1 VPARPERAPQSQ
13 KGTGLTRRPLALL
26 VLALALLAVAGGT
39 AASTAWAGGGAGAL
53 LTDAS
58 DGVVN
63 GTYGA
68 ATVRS
73 ALSMVRS
80 DPAYTMYSDIEGV
93 LVDYLASISGSGGG
107 GGGGT
112 PRPVGVN
119 TPGSTSSGG
128 EETPGDTSSTK
139 DSPGA
144 SGTQTPTP
152 ASSAAGVPLSPSPSA
167 TAWDQAKS
175 RLAAAPWLFALPVAA
190 IVAVGVILLRR
201 RRSA

>member
-1 VPARPERAPQSQ
+1 V
-13 KGTGLTRRPLALL
+13 TRRSLALL
-26 VLALALLAVAGGT
+26 VLAFVLLAVAGGT
-39 AASTAWAGGGAGAL
+39 AAPTAWAGGGAGAL
-53 LTDAS
+53 LKDAS

-93 LVDYLASISGSGGG
+93 LVDYLASITGSGGGGG

-112 PRPVGVN
+112 PRPVGEN
-119 TPGSTSSGG
+119 TPGTPGSTASG
-128 EETPGDTSSTK
+128 EKATPGATPSTK
-139 DSPGA
+139 SSPSA
-144 SGTQTPTP
+144 SATRTPTP
-152 ASSAAGVPLSPSPSA
+152 SSSAAGVPLSPSPSA

-175 RLAAAPWLFALPVAA
+175 RLAAAPWLFVVPVVG

>member
-1 VPARPERAPQSQ
+1 M
-13 KGTGLTRRPLALL
+13 LAL
-26 VLALALLAVAGGT
+26 VLLAVAGGT
-39 AASTAWAGGGAGAL
+39 AAPTAWAGGSAGAL
-53 LTDAS
+53 LKDAS

-93 LVDYLASISGSGGG
+93 LVDYLASITGSGGG
-107 GGGGT
+107 GGT
-112 PRPVGVN
+112 PKPVGAN
-119 TPGSTSSGG
+119 TTGPSASATPGGVT
-128 EETPGDTSSTK
+128 TPGATPSTK
-139 DSPGA
+139 NSPGA

-152 ASSAAGVPLSPSPSA
+152 SSSAAGVPLSPSPSA

-175 RLAAAPWLFALPVAA
+175 RLAAAPWLFVVPV
-190 IVAVGVILLRR
+190 IGVVAVGVILLRR